1 MDRLMRVIVMSE
13 LGRAFSLALVLKSRI
28 AERAAFTPL
37 FIQILAIPLST
48 RLWLAPV
55 VGGS

>member
-1 MDRLMRVIVMSE
+1 MSE

-37 FIQILAIPLST
+37 FNRILAIPLST

-55 VGGS
+55 IGDSWKFD